1 MANKM
6 PATGHL
12 GKKFRQIVAETN
24 ERGEEL
30 MYEGSRMGVEMMRE
44 RIGNDSGGK
53 GAWTR
58 DWGEYYDYPE
68 SHAVKGRTGSVGGR
82 VATGN
87 MRDSVTSWTS
97 KGTGSKDGKTR
108 MAFGWPRNV
117 EPYFLMQEY
126 GFNHRDAGHRVQGMF
141 ALQNTYEDVR
151 VWLSY
156 KFAHLAKGKRR

>member
-6 PATGHL
+6 PATGHM
-12 GKKFRQIVAETN
+12 GKKFRQIVEETN
-24 ERGEEL
+24 ARGEEL

-44 RIGNDSGGK
+44 RIGNDSG
-53 GAWTR
+53 ASQEWAR
-58 DWGEYYDYPE
+58 DYGSYPHGEE
-68 SHAVKGRTGSVGGR
+68 GRHGSIGGR
-82 VATGN
+82 VASGR
-87 MRDSVTSWTS
+87 MQDSVTSWTS

-117 EPYFLMQEY
+117 EPYFLLQEY
-126 GFNHRDAGHRVQGMF
+126 GFDHRQAGHRVQGMF